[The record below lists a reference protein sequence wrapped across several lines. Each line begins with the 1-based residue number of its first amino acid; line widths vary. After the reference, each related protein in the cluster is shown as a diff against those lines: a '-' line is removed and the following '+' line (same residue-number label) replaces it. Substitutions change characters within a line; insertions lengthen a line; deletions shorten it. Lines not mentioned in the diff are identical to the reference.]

1 MHLKQ
6 GIKMNS
12 RTIKKLLYGQAFDM
26 GGLPVR
32 QPFPSQNVEQ
42 VDPFLL
48 LHHADVKVPQHVP
61 VDRAGVGPHP
71 HRGFSPVTFIF
82 KGGVHHRDSR
92 GNDSVIYAGGTQWM
106 HAGMGVIHSER
117 PPHDIFEMGGRQ
129 EIIQLWVNSPGKNK
143 MDQPHYYPL
152 TKEET
157 PTIHSEDGMTTIQ
170 IEAGELNGV
179 KGAIPTL
186 SPVNTFTVEMKKDG
200 RFYFNIPSSH
210 NLFIY
215 LLNGKVNVN
224 NEQII
229 EGKYAAVFNNDGT
242 GFEVH
247 AVEDTRFLV
256 GSGEPLHEPVAT
268 HGPFVMNN
276 ETQILQAFRDYQ
288 MGKMGVLIEE

>member
-1 MHLKQ
+1 
-6 GIKMNS
+6 
-12 RTIKKLLYGQAFDM
+12 
-26 GGLPVR
+26 
-32 QPFPSQNVEQ
+32 
-42 VDPFLL
+42 
-48 LHHADVKVPQHVP
+48 
-61 VDRAGVGPHP
+61 
-71 HRGFSPVTFIF
+71 
-82 KGGVHHRDSR
+82 
-92 GNDSVIYAGGTQWM
+92 
-106 HAGMGVIHSER
+106 
-117 PPHDIFEMGGRQ
+117 
-129 EIIQLWVNSPGKNK
+129 

-256 GSGEPLHEPVAT
+256 GSGEPLHEPIAT